1 VACAPSA
8 VDKILAVFHA
18 DGFAAAC
25 VVGQMEEGVA
35 RVRVE

>member
-1 VACAPSA
+1 
-8 VDKILAVFHA
+8 VDKILAAFHA

-35 RVRVE
+35 KVNVTA